1 MQLHVRVCIQPN
13 LGTHCVI
20 TWVYG
25 ETQDLALSER
35 RMEEVPHDTGFGRK
49 ISQVRGHPIEPLQ
62 ARLHQDMNQ
71 CSEVQWKP

>member
-1 MQLHVRVCIQPN
+1 MQLHVRVCVQPN

-25 ETQDLALSER
+25 ETQDLALSEM
-35 RMEEVPHDTGFGRK
+35 RMGEVPHDIGFGRK
-49 ISQVRGHPIEPLQ
+49 ISQVRGHLIEPLQ